1 MKKFLFCLLYVLTST
16 ITVNAQN
23 EWIKIDYP
31 NKNKVGMLAYYN
43 EDEGYRILLDKD
55 GCVIIGSQTKL
66 YSSSCDQTLTPIAIV
81 YYDINGKLISKYYEL
96 FDKLDDFSAGTIQ
109 SKEKQNRVYDYI
121 TKQKGSI
128 CIFALPADYD
138 KRHPDKIE
146 GLYFA
151 APCINN

>member
-1 MKKFLFCLLYVLTST
+1 MRKGDICEGYV
-16 ITVNAQN
+16 
-23 EWIKIDYP
+23 EKIDFP
-31 NKNKVGMLAYYN
+31 NKNKVGMLAYHN
-43 EDEGYRILLDKD
+43 EDEGYRIIIDKD

-66 YSSSCDQTLTPIAIV
+66 DSSSCDQTLTPIAIV

-109 SKEKQNRVYDYI
+109 SKEEQNTVYDYI

-128 CIFALPADYD
+128 CIFALPAD
-138 KRHPDKIE
+138 HDKIE

>member
-1 MKKFLFCLLYVLTST
+1 MKKFLFCLLYVLIST
-16 ITVNAQN
+16 ITANAQN
-23 EWIKIDYP
+23 EWLKIDFP

-43 EDEGYRILLDKD
+43 EDEGYRIIIDKD

-66 YSSSCDQTLTPIAIV
+66 DSFSCDQTLIAIS
-81 YYDINGKLISKYYEL
+81 YFDINGKPISEYYEL

-109 SKEKQNRVYDYI
+109 SKEKQNRVYNYI

-128 CIFALPADYD
+128 CIFALPADET
-138 KRHPDKIE
+138 E
-146 GLYFA
+146 GLYFV

>member
-1 MKKFLFCLLYVLTST
+1 MKKFLFCLLYVLIST
-16 ITVNAQN
+16 ITANAQN
-23 EWIKIDYP
+23 EWLKIDFP

-43 EDEGYRILLDKD
+43 EDEGYRIIIDKN

-66 YSSSCDQTLTPIAIV
+66 DSSSCDQTLTPIAIV

-109 SKEKQNRVYDYI
+109 SKEEQNTVYDYI

-128 CIFALPADYD
+128 CIFALPAD
-138 KRHPDKIE
+138 HDKIE